1 MTKLAAAVL
10 KPSMMRLK
18 DRLDPDTYGGAPLLG
33 VDGVCIIGHGS
44 FGSGRR
50 RERDQGRGPGGR
62 GDLTGRIA
70 RAVAAN

>member
-1 MTKLAAAVL
+1 
-10 KPSMMRLK
+10 MMRLK
-18 DRLDPDTYGGAPLLG
+18 ERLDPDTYGGAPLLG

-44 FGSGRR
+44 SGA
-50 RERDQGRGPGGR
+50 EAVENAIKVAIQAVE